1 MSVSEPRLRADAE
14 RNRVRVLRA
23 AAAVIARD
31 GVNVG
36 VDAIAREAGVG
47 VGTIYRRFASKDD
60 LVRAILAQHVE
71 DTLAQL
77 AQATAVD
84 DPWEALAAAM
94 HVLAG
99 RFAQDQGLLDA
110 VAAAGSRLVLV
121 EVRSRLIAAL
131 EPVLARAREA
141 GVVREDVAVTDLT
154 PLASMVT
161 RLSASMRAADPR
173 IWERFLAVVLD
184 GLRPGSAS
192 PLPRT
197 PLPKRL

>member
-77 AQATAVD
+77 AQATAVH

-99 RFAQDQGLLDA
+99 RFAQDQGVFDA
-110 VAAAGSRLVLV
+110 VAAAGGSLALLETRARLL
-121 EVRSRLIAAL
+121 EAI
-131 EPVLARAREA
+131 EPVLERAQA
-141 GVVREDVAVTDLT
+141 DGVVRADVTATDLL

-161 RLSASMRAADPR
+161 RLSASTREVDPG

-192 PLPRT
+192 PLPR
-197 PLPKRL
+197 L

>member
-47 VGTIYRRFASKDD
+47 VGTIYRRFASKDE

-110 VAAAGSRLVLV
+110 VAAADSRLVLV
-121 EVRSRLIAAL
+121 ELRSRLIVAL
-131 EPVLARAREA
+131 EPVLDRAREA
-141 GVVREDVAVTDLT
+141 GVVRQDVAVTDLT

-161 RLSASMRAADPR
+161 RLSPSTRAADPR

-192 PLPRT
+192 PLPRA